1 MKKLC
6 LIPIVKKRYGRVTEE
21 NIVSLK
27 KQEEV
32 WQIQAVQM
40 ESEKLDVAGT
50 KHNRMNSVRKGYGKS
65 RRVEKHKFSE
75 WKTSLIAMSSVISQ
89 KMQAF
94 LLNKSIVTKLISL
107 GILLFK
113 RIFG

>member
-1 MKKLC
+1 MAKK
-6 LIPIVKKRYGRVTEE
+6 KYGRATEE

-27 KQEEV
+27 KQEEA

-50 KHNRMNSVRKGYGKS
+50 RYNRMNSVRKGYGKS
-65 RRVEKHKFSE
+65 RRVEKHKSSE
-75 WKTSLIAMSSVISQ
+75 WKTSLIAMGSVISH

-94 LLNKSIVTKLISL
+94 IPNKSIVIKLISL
-107 GILLFK
+107 GIILFK